1 MVVLGV
7 KLETRWTD
15 SRLNVSEPEYV
26 YCRGSIY
33 SSAVG
38 KMWLPRPYMVS
49 TAYIEPVHTNPVT
62 DYYFFEP
69 PKFFR
74 RYQELNIAV
83 QCPFEFSYYPFDSQT
98 CRVQFHSSSYT
109 DGVVNYTSKIF
120 DESDILQHALKYEVA
135 YREFTDEEDFY
146 ISYSGGEQYSACGFY
161 IDLRR
166 KRGPAIINI
175 FVPSFLIVLI
185 AFCRYGL
192 MKVSSLVTFRTI
204 CSSTSAFGYPLQPP
218 SQAWLPEDYSHFF

>member
-1 MVVLGV
+1 MVSLLESIPELELIMGMILIPVPIPRKNGIITPLVSAICIFSAVVVLGV

-15 SRLNVSEPEYV
+15 SRLNDSLPEYV

-33 SSAVG
+33 SSVVE

-49 TAYIEPVHTNPVT
+49 TAYIEPVKTNPVT
-62 DYYFFEP
+62 DYYFYVP
-69 PKFFR
+69 PIFK

-98 CRVQFHSSSYT
+98 CRFQFHSSSYT

-146 ISYSGGEQYSACGFY
+146 IGYEGGGQYSACGFY
-161 IDLRR
+161 I
-166 KRGPAIINI
+166 GAMYI
-175 FVPSFLIVLI
+175 
-185 AFCRYGL
+185 
-192 MKVSSLVTFRTI
+192 
-204 CSSTSAFGYPLQPP
+204 
-218 SQAWLPEDYSHFF
+218 